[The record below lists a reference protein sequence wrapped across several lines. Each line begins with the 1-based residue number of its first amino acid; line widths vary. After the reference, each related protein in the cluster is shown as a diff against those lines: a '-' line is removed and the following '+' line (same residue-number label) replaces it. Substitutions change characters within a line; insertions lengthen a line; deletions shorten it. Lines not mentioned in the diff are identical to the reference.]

1 MIEFFK
7 EPNIDWM
14 GKAKYF
20 YGLSGLLLL
29 AGVISW
35 VHEGG
40 LRYGIDFKGGTN
52 VDVRFAQPPN
62 IDQVRDALKTQGLGN
77 SEIQAIS
84 SGGLNTS
91 NSNEVL
97 IFVEQKG
104 QGEEAQ
110 DTSKAQVLAAL
121 NAAYGSK
128 DPSKPDFNA
137 ATPSSL
143 AELLSARDPL
153 NLSVNAGDRY
163 QQLAKKI
170 LTYRDTTKNGVLT
183 NFDDLSAVDGAT
195 PVVVSALKSN
205 YALGGFA
212 LRGVEIVG
220 PKVGAELRR
229 QAILVTLYALAG
241 MLVYIAFRFEWVY
254 GAAAVLAVFH
264 DVLITLGFFSLLH
277 FEISLTVIAA
287 LLTLVGYSMNDT
299 IVIFDR
305 IRENNR
311 LLRRESFAAVVN
323 KSINQT
329 LSRTILTSG
338 LTFLTVLVLF
348 LMGGQVLRAFSFA
361 LVVGI
366 VVGTYS
372 SFGIA
377 APLVVAWNNWRGHG
391 AVAGTG
397 PAAGNKPRGSEGV
410 TGRLAPAG
418 RR

>member
-143 AELLSARDPL
+143 ADLLSARDPL
-153 NLSVNAGDRY
+153 NLSINAGDRY

-170 LTYRDTTKNGVLT
+170 LAYRDTTKNGVLT
-183 NFDDLSAVDGAT
+183 NFDDLSADGAT